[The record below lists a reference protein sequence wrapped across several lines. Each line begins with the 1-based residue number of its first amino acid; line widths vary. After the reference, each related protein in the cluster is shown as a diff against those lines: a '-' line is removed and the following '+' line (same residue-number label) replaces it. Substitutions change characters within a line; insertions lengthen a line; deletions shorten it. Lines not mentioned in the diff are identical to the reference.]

1 MRLEFRRSHLKGSTI
16 TSSPS
21 AAWSKQTKDTA
32 HCSALQTDLR
42 RVSLK
47 VVPVKVTARDSKRV
61 IETYAFL
68 DDGSDTTM
76 CLRSLAEDL
85 GVEGKPVEFVLSTMT
100 GNQQRRRTTA
110 KFGHCW
116 YCYWQRPTLR
126 KSVDNRL
133 PITEESILTRNELS
147 SWPHLKD
154 VNMPEIP
161 NKEITILIGSD
172 APEALCPL
180 EVKSDLGTT
189 HAVEHKIQ
197 TGDAMPIRQ
206 HPKRGEIHRQVDELL
221 QQGRVSESSSPWSS
235 PVVLVAKKDGSQ
247 RLCIYYR
254 LLNKVTV
261 KDAYPLPRVD
271 DSLDALSGSKWFPTL
286 DLVSGYW
293 QVAMHP
299 STKEKTAFTT
309 SSGLYE
315 WNVLP
320 FGLCNA
326 PSTFERLMELVL
338 KGLHWKICL
347 IYLDDVI
354 VMSRTVEEGMDRLE
368 QVFARLATAGLKLK
382 PKKCS
387 PFQKE
392 VSFLGHVVTEDG
404 VATEPAKVE
413 QVLTWPVPENVTE
426 VRSFIG
432 LVSYYRRFIP
442 GFSDTAHPLHRLTE
456 ANTDFQWTPQ
466 CQLAFDEL
474 KNFPTSVPVLAY
486 PTRYDE
492 FVLDTDALDHGIGAV
507 LSPIQDWVENEK
519 PIAFASRTLSKSERN
534 YCVTRREL
542 LAIFEFVKHHRHYL
556 QGTKFHIR
564 TDHAP
569 LRSILKAKEPEGQL
583 ARWIEYLSTFE
594 FDIHHREGKKH
605 QNADSLSRRPC
616 NEHCKW
622 CKGWRFRGQVSFSHV
637 GVQTECQETKQTG
650 TKTSDVSHE
659 CGRDQV
665 ATVMLDP
672 TWTAAYL
679 QSQQQSDDDLKV
691 IIQFKKS
698 TTDRPPWVDV
708 SPQSSAVKAL
718 WSQWNQLYFKDGVL
732 FRRWESDDGTQIIKQ
747 LILPK
752 SLRETALAAHHNH
765 TTASHLGIRK
775 TMSSL
780 RSRYYWLGLTSVVY
794 KWVTICHDCGAKK
807 SFGKK
812 RCAPLKQ
819 YMVGAPMERLS
830 IDVMG
835 PLTETPRK
843 NKYVLVAADYFTKW
857 TESYPI
863 PNQEAPTVAEKLV
876 DEFICRFG
884 VPRQLH
890 SDQGTNFE
898 SKVMAEVCRLLD
910 IEKTRTTPLHPESDG
925 QVERFNR
932 RLKEMLR
939 GKIKDDQSDWDLQ

>member
-1 MRLEFRRSHLKGSTI
+1 MYI
-16 TSSPS
+16 T
-21 AAWSKQTKDTA
+21 
-32 HCSALQTDLR
+32 
-42 RVSLK
+42 
-47 VVPVKVTARDSKRV
+47 
-61 IETYAFL
+61 
-68 DDGSDTTM
+68 
-76 CLRSLAEDL
+76 
-85 GVEGKPVEFVLSTMT
+85 
-100 GNQQRRRTTA
+100 N
-110 KFGHCW
+110 
-116 YCYWQRPTLR
+116 
-126 KSVDNRL
+126 
-133 PITEESILTRNELS
+133 
-147 SWPHLKD
+147 
-154 VNMPEIP
+154 
-161 NKEITILIGSD
+161 
-172 APEALCPL
+172 
-180 EVKSDLGTT
+180 LGTT

-206 HPKRGEIHRQVDELL
+206 HPRRTSPWKREEIHRQVDELL

-247 RLCIYYR
+247 RLCIDYR
-254 LLNKVTV
+254 LLNAVTV

-271 DSLDALSGSKWFPTL
+271 DSIDALSGSKWFSTL
-286 DLVSGYW
+286 DLASG
-293 QVAMHP
+293 
-299 STKEKTAFTT
+299 S
-309 SSGLYE
+309 
-315 WNVLP
+315 
-320 FGLCNA
+320 
-326 PSTFERLMELVL
+326 FERLMELVL

-387 PFQKE
+387 LFQKE

-404 VATEPAKVE
+404 VATDPAKVE

-426 VRSFIG
+426 VRSFLG

-456 ANTDFQWTPQ
+456 AKTDFQWTPQ

-474 KNFPTSVPVLAY
+474 KNLLTSAPVLAY

-492 FVLDTDALDHGIGAV
+492 FVLDTDASDHGIGAV
-507 LSPIQDWVENEK
+507 LSQIQDGVEK

-569 LRSILKAKEPEGQL
+569 LRSVLKAKEPEGQL

-605 QNADSLSRRPC
+605 QNADALSRRPC
-616 NEHCKW
+616 NERCKW
-622 CKGWRFRGQVSFSHV
+622 CKGWRFHGQVSFSHV

-650 TKTSDVSHE
+650 TKTSDVSDE
-659 CGRDQV
+659 CGRDKV
-665 ATVMLDP
+665 ATVKLDP

-679 QSQQQSDDDLKV
+679 QSQQQNDDDLKV

-718 WSQWNQLYFKDGVL
+718 WSQWNRLYFKDGVL
-732 FRRWESDDGTQIIKQ
+732 FRRWENDDGTQIINQ

-752 SLRETALAAHHNH
+752 SLRETALTAHHNH

-775 TMSSL
+775 TMCSL
-780 RSRYYWLGLTSVVY
+780 RSRYYWPGLTSVVY
-794 KWVTICHDCGAKK
+794 KWVARCHDCGAKK

-812 RCAPLKQ
+812 RRAPLKQ
-819 YMVGAPMERLS
+819 YMVGAPMERLA

-843 NKYVLVAADYFTKW
+843 NKYVLVVTDYFTKW

-876 DEFICRFG
+876 GEFICRFG

-890 SDQGTNFE
+890 SDQEGLELSHISCRRCRQPYIGEITRSLRERFDE
-898 SKVMAEVCRLLD
+898 HLRSTRKQTAGFIVTKHFATDAIVHEAET
-910 IEKTRTTPLHPESDG
+910 IPKIIPTPESG
-925 QVERFNR
+925 IPTTSPGPV
-932 RLKEMLR
+932 RLVP
-939 GKIKDDQSDWDLQ
+939 IPAADP